1 MQKFTNVRSTAEVV
15 QPMETDEYHVIINNG
30 ITEIHEEGTE
40 EEAGFNGW
48 EIEEQ
53 IIYDKDEYITL
64 ISQENAEL
72 GETVN
77 SILTDII
84 PSLLGE

>member
-1 MQKFTNVRSTAEVV
+1 MQKFTNVRSTAETV

-64 ISQENAEL
+64 ISQKNAEL